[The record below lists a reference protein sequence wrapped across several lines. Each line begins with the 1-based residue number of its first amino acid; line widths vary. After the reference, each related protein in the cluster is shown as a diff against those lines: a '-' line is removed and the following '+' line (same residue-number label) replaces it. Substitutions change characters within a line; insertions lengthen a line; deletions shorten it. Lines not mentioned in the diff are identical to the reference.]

1 MTICEY
7 YFYASASLRLEA
19 LCSRVGLSV
28 SPFWCPS
35 VCPSGLHFF
44 WNGRVRRGWSRL
56 IKKKISQGGHMG
68 GFNKY
73 LFLGS
78 FFHLTQYCSLCGLH
92 LFTGGEGQAVGGIK
106 ANLIFLPGGCGG
118 FKTNLNK
125 KLGGGQGKLLLFFH
139 NFRLDYFFFKWES

>member
-1 MTICEY
+1 
-7 YFYASASLRLEA
+7 
-19 LCSRVGLSV
+19 
-28 SPFWCPS
+28 
-35 VCPSGLHFF
+35 
-44 WNGRVRRGWSRL
+44 
-56 IKKKISQGGHMG
+56 MG

-73 LFLGS
+73 VFLGS

-125 KLGGGQGKLLLFFH
+125 KLGGVKA
-139 NFRLDYFFFKWES
+139 NYYFFFITSVWITFFSNGRVRQEDGMIRPIKSIQAGWAHGGFNKYLF

>member
-1 MTICEY
+1 MPPRACGWRHY
-7 YFYASASLRLEA
+7 V
-19 LCSRVGLSV
+19 VGLSV
-28 SPFWCPS
+28 RPTWCPS
-35 VCPSGLHFF
+35 DCPSGLHFF
-44 WNGRVRRGWSRL
+44 FDWEGKTGRRWSRL

-92 LFTGGEGQAVGGIK
+92 LFTGGEGQGMGGIK
-106 ANLIFLPGGCGG
+106 ANLIFLPGGCRG

-125 KLGGGQGKLLLFFH
+125 KLGGVKA
-139 NFRLDYFFFKWES
+139 NNYFFFITYV